1 MSAGLVPEQKMA
13 RTHPGGTIFT
23 VLHVWFCISVGL
35 CRVSSCIDRS
45 RYSCMQP
52 RMVAQWR
59 EIWSAVDGTTDPLA
73 PFGLVTIAPSGSE
86 GNDNK
91 LSAFRWAQTAS
102 YGVLPNPAMPRT
114 YVAQAY
120 DLNDPWAG
128 TNHNE
133 FDLTSKTVCS
143 LNASLPYSCA
153 WRGTNGTSEPPP
165 CCKCGPDFASKRCV
179 WNISEWNRD
188 LAPLAPLIRN
198 STATPQF
205 MGSLHPRLKEP
216 VGRRLAT
223 GLVALNY
230 NGSGTIT
237 GPTIAGCKYDLGQH
251 TITVQ
256 VRTCQHC
263 SIEYSSAFVTT
274 LCVFHGTV

>member
-1 MSAGLVPEQKMA
+1 
-13 RTHPGGTIFT
+13 
-23 VLHVWFCISVGL
+23 
-35 CRVSSCIDRS
+35 
-45 RYSCMQP
+45 MQP

-86 GNDNK
+86 GNDDK

-263 SIEYSSAFVTT
+263 SREYSSGFVTT
-274 LCVFHGTV
+274 RCVLHGTVQQDIAEGRHS